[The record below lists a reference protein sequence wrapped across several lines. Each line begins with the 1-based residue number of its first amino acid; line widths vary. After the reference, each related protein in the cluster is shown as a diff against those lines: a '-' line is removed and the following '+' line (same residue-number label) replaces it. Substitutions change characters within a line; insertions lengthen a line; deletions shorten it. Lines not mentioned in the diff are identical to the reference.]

1 MWAVTPAPGCWLVT
15 TRLMMLLVGNPNLN
29 WPTIWARALAA
40 SAACFCIVHICRH
53 IMEHG
58 VDPFVQPCF
67 LDLSQCVSR
76 TPLGL
81 GFVPCLTPKGKIW
94 ATHLYRFLSGEEC
107 ALLMGLRAHEI
118 PKVSGVFLKDLVGN
132 SFCLPILVGLWL
144 GILTKVTI

>member
-1 MWAVTPAPGCWLVT
+1 MGCYPGPRMLARHHQAYDVVGRESQPKPAYHLGPGPRCQ
-15 TRLMMLLVGNPNLN
+15 RSLLLHCAHLQ
-29 WPTIWARALAA
+29 T
-40 SAACFCIVHICRH
+40 H
-53 IMEHG
+53 HG

-94 ATHLYRFLSGEEC
+94 ATHLHRFLSGEEC

-132 SFCLPILVGLWL
+132 SFCLPILVCLWL